1 MPYVYYD
8 NSSDA
13 LVYATMTSSKI
24 IGPGLIPISI
34 RTSLQ
39 ERGLDYYTLE
49 AHVRA
54 GQFSTF
60 EISSEQLADAD
71 QLQVALTKNSVL
83 INSQYKSY
91 VQGYL
96 MEEFRNMLHS
106 GGYETLTTTNLGW
119 HYLSFVTKPVFIL
132 ENKNVNGLNIEYVG
146 TSMSFKAGT
155 YIGQLKFIKDEVLP
169 YKETQLALAMG
180 LSSIVSSLVNSKR
193 EIGTLVVN
201 VSGSSSTGKSTMAQL
216 SASLYG
222 SPVTSN
228 FGLVRTFNATKNSIL
243 AMCEG
248 RNGLP
253 IILDDANANAKEH
266 NKSDLIYQLAMGEAR
281 ARCNNVGNNLAQRER
296 LEWNCDNYIR
306 IFIIR

>member
-8 NSSDA
+8 NSCDA

-39 ERGLDYYTLE
+39 ENGIDYYKLE
-49 AHVRA
+49 AHIRCSQA
-54 GQFSTF
+54 ITF
-60 EISSEQLADAD
+60 EINSDELGDAEQL
-71 QLQVALTKNSVL
+71 QTALARNRVL

-96 MEEFRNMLHS
+96 MKEFRDMLFN
-106 GGYETLTTTNLGW
+106 GGYETMTTTCLGW
-119 HYLSFVTKPVFIL
+119 HNLEFLDKPVFIL
-132 ENKNVNGLNIEYVG
+132 NDKNINGIYIEYAG
-146 TSMSFKAGT
+146 TKMSFTAGT
-155 YIGQLKFIKDEVLP
+155 YKGQLEFIRDEVLP

-180 LSSIVSSLVNSKR
+180 LSSIVSSLVNTKR

-201 VSGSSSTGKSTMAQL
+201 VAGSSSTGKSTIAQL

-266 NKSDLIYQLAMGEAR
+266 NKSDIIYQLAMGESR
-281 ARCNNVGNNLAQRER
+281 GRCNSNGSPRNRRER
-296 LEWNCDNYIR
+296 VEWNCDNYI
-306 IFIIR
+306 